1 MTSSTRLRDA
11 RPAELAAIRDLTI
24 DAYRQYESLMDPAA
38 WAGLRNAIE
47 RTFEPDAAPAARI
60 VAEADGTLLGSVM
73 LYPPG
78 ADPYGGAL
86 GPHPRPEVSL
96 LAVAPDARG
105 RGIGLALMEECTRR
119 AAAQGALVIGI
130 HTSRR
135 MKVAIE
141 MYRRMGF
148 RRAPDFDF
156 RAEGAELVEAF
167 TLDLQ
172 HTRQQAA
179 ARPDSSPG
187 SASVDLGDAWV
198 VTDR

>member
-1 MTSSTRLRDA
+1 MRMRDA
-11 RPAELAAIRDLTI
+11 RPEELAAIRELTI
-24 DAYRQYESLMDPAA
+24 DAYREYESLMDPAA

-47 RTFEPDAAPAARI
+47 RTFEPDAAPATRI
-60 VAEADGTLLGSVM
+60 VAEVNGTLLGSVM

-86 GPHPRPEVSL
+86 GPLPWPEVRL
-96 LAVAPDARG
+96 LAVAPEARG

-119 AAAQGALVIGI
+119 AAASGALVIGI
-130 HTSRR
+130 HTSRS

-148 RRAPDFDF
+148 RRAPDYDF
-156 RAEGAELVEAF
+156 RPKGAERVEAF
-167 TLDLQ
+167 TLDL
-172 HTRQQAA
+172 RQRRQPATP
-179 ARPDSSPG
+179 RPDSSSG
-187 SASVDLGDAWV
+187 SADLGDAGV